1 MVLAGSLCISAS
13 AVFVKLSGTSAGT
26 AAFFRCAIA
35 LLVLVPLA
43 LAERRTAG
51 PRAWRLRRLDLA
63 AGVLLGID
71 YVFWAAAIHSVG
83 ASIAT
88 VVVNIQVVIFPL
100 LARVFTRTPAP
111 RRFVVA
117 TPVMLLG
124 VALASGA
131 VGAPAAGSDPVT
143 GAVFGLVAGFGYAGY
158 LFLMRL
164 GGGQGHTV
172 GPVCTSTAAAA
183 GAAALLGGAWTG
195 IDFSLDARAWGW
207 LTALALVGQVLA
219 WLVMTPALPRLAPNV
234 GAALLLLQP
243 VMAIGLGVAVGERP
257 TASQFGGCV
266 LVVLVVWGADRGGGA
281 RGADRKPVRTRGA
294 HSGSYALPC
303 GDERR
308 GCQRRVRLAGLGDRG
323 ASGAHGAARTDG

>member
-1 MVLAGSLCISAS
+1 MVLGGSLCISAS

-51 PRAWRLRRLDLA
+51 PRSWRLRRLDLA
-63 AGVLLGID
+63 AGLSLGLD
-71 YVFWAAAIHSVG
+71 YVFWAAAIHNVG

-88 VVVNIQVVIFPL
+88 VVINIQVVIFPL
-100 LARVFTRTPAP
+100 LARAFTRTPVP

-117 TPVMLLG
+117 VPVMLLG

-131 VGAPAAGSDPVT
+131 VGAPAEGGNPGAG
-143 GAVFGLVAGFGYAGY
+143 AAFGLIAGFGYAGY

-164 GGGQGHTV
+164 GGGQGHTA

-183 GAAALLGGAWTG
+183 IAAALIGGAWTG
-195 IDFSLDARAWGW
+195 VDISLDVHAWGW
-207 LTALALVGQVLA
+207 LTALALIGQVLA
-219 WLVMTPALPRLAPNV
+219 WLVMTPALPRLAPSV

-243 VMAIGLGVAVGERP
+243 VMALALGVAVGERP
-257 TASQFGGCV
+257 TVSQLAGCV
-266 LVVLVVWGADRGGGA
+266 LVVLVVWGVGRRRGA
-281 RGADRKPVRTRGA
+281 RAKARMPLRPYGRGKRSA
-294 HSGSYALPC
+294 
-303 GDERR
+303 
-308 GCQRRVRLAGLGDRG
+308 
-323 ASGAHGAARTDG
+323 

>member
-26 AAFFRCAIA
+26 PAFFRCAIA
-35 LLVLVPLA
+35 LIVLAPLA

-88 VVVNIQVVIFPL
+88 VVVNIQVVLFPL
-100 LARVFTRTPAP
+100 LARVFTRTPVP

-131 VGAPAAGSDPVT
+131 VGAPAAGSAPVT

-207 LTALALVGQVLA
+207 LTMLALVGQVLA

-266 LVVLVVWGADRGGGA
+266 LVVLVVWGVGRGSGRRGA
-281 RGADRKPVRTRGA
+281 R
-294 HSGSYALPC
+294 SGS
-303 GDERR
+303 
-308 GCQRRVRLAGLGDRG
+308 Q
-323 ASGAHGAARTDG
+323 ARTDAGRTQWLVRPRGRR

>member
-1 MVLAGSLCISAS
+1 MPGKPVWMVLMGSLCISAS

-35 LLVLVPLA
+35 LLVLVPPA
-43 LAERRTAG
+43 LVERRAAG

-63 AGVLLGID
+63 AGLLLGID

-88 VVVNIQVVIFPL
+88 VVVNVQVVIFPL
-100 LARVFTRTPAP
+100 LARVFSRTPVP

-117 TPVMLLG
+117 APVMLLG

-131 VGAPAAGSDPVT
+131 VGAPAQGSDPAT
-143 GAVFGLVAGFGYAGY
+143 GAVFGLVAGCGYAGY

-195 IDFSLDARAWGW
+195 IDLSLDAHAWTW

-243 VMAIGLGVAVGERP
+243 VMAVGLGMAVGERP
-257 TASQFGGCV
+257 TASQLGGCA
-266 LVVLVVWGADRGGGA
+266 LVVVTVWGVGRRGGA
-281 RGADRKPVRTRGA
+281 RGAARTPGSSVR
-294 HSGSYALPC
+294 
-303 GDERR
+303 
-308 GCQRRVRLAGLGDRG
+308 
-323 ASGAHGAARTDG
+323 AARRLRDRRAADVEGP

>member
-1 MVLAGSLCISAS
+1 MVLGGSLCISAS

-35 LLVLVPLA
+35 LIVLAPLA
-43 LAERRTAG
+43 FAERRAAG
-51 PRAWRLRRLDLA
+51 RRPWRLRRLDLA
-63 AGVLLGID
+63 AGLLLGID

-100 LARVFTRTPAP
+100 LARVFTGTPMS

-117 TPVMLLG
+117 APVMLLG
-124 VALASGA
+124 VALAGG
-131 VGAPAAGSDPVT
+131 VIGAPAQGSDPVT
-143 GAVFGLVAGFGYAGY
+143 GAAYGLVAGFGYTGY

-172 GPVCTSTAAAA
+172 GPVFTSTASAA

-195 IDFSLDARAWGW
+195 IDLSLDARAWAW
-207 LTALALVGQVLA
+207 LTALALIGQVLA
-219 WLVMTPALPRLAPNV
+219 WLVLTPALPRLAPNI

-243 VMAIGLGVAVGERP
+243 VMAIVLGVAVGERP
-257 TASQFGGCV
+257 TVFQFGGCA
-266 LVVLVVWGADRGGGA
+266 LVVLVVWGVGRGGGA
-281 RGADRKPVRTRGA
+281 PGPDRAPVRPQA
-294 HSGSYALPC
+294 
-303 GDERR
+303 RR
-308 GCQRRVRLAGLGDRG
+308 RPSRRL
-323 ASGAHGAARTDG
+323 S